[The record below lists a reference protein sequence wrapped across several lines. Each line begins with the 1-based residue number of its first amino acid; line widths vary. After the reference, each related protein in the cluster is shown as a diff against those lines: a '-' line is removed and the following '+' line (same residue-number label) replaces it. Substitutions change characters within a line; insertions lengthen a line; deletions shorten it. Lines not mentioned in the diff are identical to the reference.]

1 MANKPGKVVTYS
13 KELPSIKSRP
23 FYRVVHLVILMSPIQ
38 FAGLER
44 KRLSLYQLLVALTIS
59 LIYTDDNCNF

>member
-1 MANKPGKVVTYS
+1 MAKKPGKVVTYS

-23 FYRVVHLVILMSPIQ
+23 FYRMVHLVILMSLIQ

-44 KRLSLYQLLVALTIS
+44 KRISLYQILVALTVS
-59 LIYTDDNCNF
+59 LVYTDDNCNI

>member
-1 MANKPGKVVTYS
+1 MAKKPGKVVTYS

-23 FYRVVHLVILMSPIQ
+23 FYRMVHLVILMSLIQ

-44 KRLSLYQLLVALTIS
+44 KRISLCQILVALTIS
-59 LIYTDDNCNF
+59 LVYTDDNCNI

>member
-13 KELPSIKSRP
+13 NELPSIKSRP
-23 FYRVVHLVILMSPIQ
+23 FYRVVYLVILMSLIQ

-44 KRLSLYQLLVALTIS
+44 KRLKSLSNCCCTHYQPH
-59 LIYTDDNCNF
+59 IY